1 MNCLNK
7 CNVNRRRSKTWRVDR
22 SVSKL
27 FKVYIITLTR
37 IVCILWRQNSEENPK
52 TENKT
57 HQETE
62 QKEKITTGAAADGDD
77 DNVSDN
83 DDDKPN
89 ISSPVAHLWTS
100 KDGCRPLVRPKDATS
115 TGMLHVLNIN
125 DSKPVW
131 QLALCR
137 FPLQHTSFIDSALQ
151 TLLN

>member
-1 MNCLNK
+1 M
-7 CNVNRRRSKTWRVDR
+7 
-22 SVSKL
+22 
-27 FKVYIITLTR
+27 
-37 IVCILWRQNSEENPK
+37 WRQNSEENPK

-62 QKEKITTGAAADGDD
+62 QKEKITTGAAADGDN

-125 DSKPVW
+125 DSKPLW
-131 QLALCR
+131 HLALCR
-137 FPLQHTSFIDSALQ
+137 FPSQHISLIDSALQ